1 MRLINTY
8 VTVNFIRTFFIVLF
22 VISTL
27 AWLTQIID
35 DLTLI
40 LDRDRSIADFFSLT
54 ILLYPYIVSIIAP
67 SSVLI
72 ASIIVMDRMTRDSEM
87 VILNASGISLIQ
99 KISPFL
105 VATIF
110 ITLLVY
116 ILSIHVSPMAM
127 KDFREKINEIK
138 SDIISSSFKK
148 NEFSSPDGDY
158 TIYVSDISDNND
170 FLGIIIKDM
179 KSSDVIITY
188 TAKVAR
194 IIDVED
200 QIILEM
206 ENGKIYSE
214 NLNLSDKETS
224 AIVFEG
230 YKINLSNIFKAVDSS
245 YFKASEKSLR
255 ELFNVSNIS
264 SSEDSAKRIEYM
276 NEAHIRI
283 SNPLYA
289 IAFLFISLFFLQK
302 DLNFRSIKSSDII
315 VVAICS
321 FLVKLCGLV
330 LSNKIMVYELYFLHY
345 TIPLFI
351 ICAYLAN
358 LILGH
363 VKEVKHTNAA
373 LQ

>member
-8 VTVNFIRTFFIVLF
+8 VAVNFIRTFFIVLF

-72 ASIIVMDRMTRDSEM
+72 ASIIVIDRMTRDSEM

-110 ITLLVY
+110 ITLLIY

-158 TIYVSDISDNND
+158 TIYVSDISNNND

-224 AIVFEG
+224 AIVFEE
-230 YKINLSNIFKAVDSS
+230 YKINLSNIFKAVDST

-255 ELFNVSNIS
+255 ELFNISNIS
-264 SSEDSAKRIEYM
+264 SGEDGAKRVEYM
-276 NEAHIRI
+276 NEAHMRI

-315 VVAICS
+315 IVAVCS

-345 TIPLFI
+345 IIPLFI
-351 ICAYLAN
+351 ICVYLIN
-358 LILGH
+358 LILFH

>member
-8 VTVNFIRTFFIVLF
+8 VAVNFIRTFFIVLF

-72 ASIIVMDRMTRDSEM
+72 ASIIVIDRMTRDSEM

-110 ITLLVY
+110 ITLLIY

-224 AIVFEG
+224 AIVFEK
-230 YKINLSNIFKAVDSS
+230 YKINLSNIFKAVDST

-255 ELFNVSNIS
+255 ELFNISNIS
-264 SSEDSAKRIEYM
+264 SGEDGAKRIEYM
-276 NEAHIRI
+276 NEAHMRI

-315 VVAICS
+315 IVAVCS

-345 TIPLFI
+345 IIPLFI
-351 ICAYLAN
+351 ICVYLIN
-358 LILGH
+358 LILFH

>member
-8 VTVNFIRTFFIVLF
+8 VAVNFIRTFFIVLF

-72 ASIIVMDRMTRDSEM
+72 ASIIVIDRMTRDSEM

-110 ITLLVY
+110 ITFLIY
-116 ILSIHVSPMAM
+116 ILSIHISPMAM

-148 NEFSSPDGDY
+148 NEFRSPNGDY
-158 TIYVSDISDNND
+158 TIYVSEISDNND

-179 KSSDVIITY
+179 QSSDIIITY

-224 AIVFEG
+224 AIVFEE

-255 ELFNVSNIS
+255 ELFNISNIS
-264 SSEDSAKRIEYM
+264 SGEDRAKRIEYM
-276 NEAHIRI
+276 NEAHMRI

-302 DLNFRSIKSSDII
+302 DLNFRSIKSSDI
-315 VVAICS
+315 VLVAVCS

-345 TIPLFI
+345 IIPLFI
-351 ICAYLAN
+351 ICAYLIK
-358 LILGH
+358 LILGYM
-363 VKEVKHTNAA
+363 KEVKHSNAA

>member
-1 MRLINTY
+1 MRLINIY

-40 LDRDRSIADFFSLT
+40 LDRDRSIADFFGLT

-67 SSVLI
+67 TSVLI
-72 ASIIVMDRMTRDSEM
+72 ASVIVIDRMTRDSEM
-87 VILNASGISLIQ
+87 VILNAGGISLIQ

-110 ITLLVY
+110 ITLLIYV
-116 ILSIHVSPMAM
+116 LSIHISPMAM

-158 TIYVSDISDNND
+158 TIYVSDISENND

-179 KSSDVIITY
+179 KSSDIIITY

-194 IIDVED
+194 IVDVED

-224 AIVFEG
+224 AIVFEE

-245 YFKASEKSLR
+245 YFKASEKSLK
-255 ELFNVSNIS
+255 ELFNFSNIS
-264 SSEDSAKRIEYM
+264 LDDDRAKSIEYM
-276 NEAHIRI
+276 NEAHMRI

-289 IAFLFISLFFLQK
+289 IAFLSISLFFLQK
-302 DLNFRSIKSSDII
+302 DLNFRSIKSSDIV
-315 VVAICS
+315 VVAVCS
-321 FLVKLCGLV
+321 FFVKLCGLV
-330 LSNKIMVYELYFLHY
+330 LSNKIMAYELYFLHY
-345 TIPLFI
+345 IIPLFV
-351 ICAYLAN
+351 ICGYLFN

-363 VKEVKHTNAA
+363 VREVKHTNAA

>member
-1 MRLINTY
+1 MRLIDTY
-8 VTVNFIRTFFIVLF
+8 VAVNFIRTFFIVLF

-72 ASIIVMDRMTRDSEM
+72 ASIIVIDRMTRDSEM

-110 ITLLVY
+110 ITLLIY
-116 ILSIHVSPMAM
+116 ILSIHISPMAM

-148 NEFSSPDGDY
+148 NEFRSPNGDY
-158 TIYVSDISDNND
+158 TIYVSEISDNND

-179 KSSDVIITY
+179 QSSDIIITY

-224 AIVFEG
+224 AIVFEE

-255 ELFNVSNIS
+255 ELFNISNIS
-264 SSEDSAKRIEYM
+264 SGEDRAKRIEYM
-276 NEAHIRI
+276 NEAHMRI

-302 DLNFRSIKSSDII
+302 DLNFRSIKSSDI
-315 VVAICS
+315 VLVAVCS

-345 TIPLFI
+345 IIPLFI
-351 ICAYLAN
+351 ICAYLIK
-358 LILGH
+358 LILGYM
-363 VKEVKHTNAA
+363 KEVKHSNAA

>member
-27 AWLTQIID
+27 AWLTQITD

-105 VATIF
+105 MATIF
-110 ITLLVY
+110 ITLLIY

-179 KSSDVIITY
+179 KSNDVIITY

-224 AIVFEG
+224 AIVFEE

-264 SSEDSAKRIEYM
+264 SGEDRAKRIEYM
-276 NEAHIRI
+276 NEAHTRI

-289 IAFLFISLFFLQK
+289 IAYLFISLFFLQK

-330 LSNKIMVYELYFLHY
+330 LSNKIMVYDCLLY
-345 TIPLFI
+345 TSPSPRDR
-351 ICAYLAN
+351 
-358 LILGH
+358 G
-363 VKEVKHTNAA
+363 
-373 LQ
+373 

>member
-54 ILLYPYIVSIIAP
+54 ILLYPYIVSIMAP

-110 ITLLVY
+110 ITLLIY

-179 KSSDVIITY
+179 KSNDVIITY

-194 IIDVED
+194 IVDVED

-224 AIVFEG
+224 AIVFEE

-264 SSEDSAKRIEYM
+264 SGEDRAKRVEYM
-276 NEAHIRI
+276 NEAHMRI

-330 LSNKIMVYELYFLHY
+330 LSNKIMAYELYFLHY
-345 TIPLFI
+345 IIPLFI
-351 ICAYLAN
+351 ICAYLVN

>member
-72 ASIIVMDRMTRDSEM
+72 ASIIVIDRMTRDSEM

-110 ITLLVY
+110 ITLLIY

-224 AIVFEG
+224 AIVFEE

-255 ELFNVSNIS
+255 ELFNISNIS
-264 SSEDSAKRIEYM
+264 SDEDRAKRIEYM
-276 NEAHIRI
+276 NEAHMRI

-315 VVAICS
+315 IVAVCS

-345 TIPLFI
+345 IIPLFI
-351 ICAYLAN
+351 ICVYLIN
-358 LILGH
+358 LILFH

>member
-1 MRLINTY
+1 
-8 VTVNFIRTFFIVLF
+8 
-22 VISTL
+22 
-27 AWLTQIID
+27 
-35 DLTLI
+35 
-40 LDRDRSIADFFSLT
+40 
-54 ILLYPYIVSIIAP
+54 
-67 SSVLI
+67 
-72 ASIIVMDRMTRDSEM
+72 
-87 VILNASGISLIQ
+87 
-99 KISPFL
+99 
-105 VATIF
+105 
-110 ITLLVY
+110 
-116 ILSIHVSPMAM
+116 
-127 KDFREKINEIK
+127 
-138 SDIISSSFKK
+138 
-148 NEFSSPDGDY
+148 
-158 TIYVSDISDNND
+158 
-170 FLGIIIKDM
+170 M

>member
-8 VTVNFIRTFFIVLF
+8 VTVNFIKTFFIVLF

-40 LDRDRSIADFFSLT
+40 LDRDRSIADFFGLT

-72 ASIIVMDRMTRDSEM
+72 ASIIVIDRMTRDSEM

-110 ITLLVY
+110 ITLLIY
-116 ILSIHVSPMAM
+116 ILSTHISPMAM
-127 KDFREKINEIK
+127 KDFRVKINEIK

-148 NEFSSPDGDY
+148 NEFRSPNGDY
-158 TIYVSDISDNND
+158 TIYVSEISDNND

-179 KSSDVIITY
+179 QSSDIIITY
-188 TAKVAR
+188 TSKVAR
-194 IIDVED
+194 IIDVND

-224 AIVFEG
+224 AIVFEE
-230 YKINLSNIFKAVDSS
+230 YKINLSNIFKAVDRS

-255 ELFNVSNIS
+255 ELFFISKIS
-264 SSEDSAKRIEYM
+264 SGEDTAKSIEYL
-276 NEAHIRI
+276 NEAHMRI

-289 IAFLFISLFFLQK
+289 IAFLFISLFFLKK
-302 DLNFRSIKSSDII
+302 DLNFRSIKSSDIV
-315 VVAICS
+315 VVAACS
-321 FLVKLCGLV
+321 FFVKLCGIV

-345 TIPLFI
+345 IIPLFI
-351 ICAYLAN
+351 ICAYLIN
-358 LILGH
+358 LILVH
-363 VKEVKHTNAA
+363 LKEVKYANAA

>member
-8 VTVNFIRTFFIVLF
+8 VAVNFIRTFFIVLF
-22 VISTL
+22 VISAL

-72 ASIIVMDRMTRDSEM
+72 ASIIVIDRMTRDSEM

-110 ITLLVY
+110 ITLLIY

-194 IIDVED
+194 IIDVEG

-224 AIVFEG
+224 AIVFEE
-230 YKINLSNIFKAVDSS
+230 YKINLSNIFKAVDST

-255 ELFNVSNIS
+255 ELFNISNIS
-264 SSEDSAKRIEYM
+264 SGEDGAKRIEYM
-276 NEAHIRI
+276 NEAHMRI

-302 DLNFRSIKSSDII
+302 DLNFRSIKSSDIV
-315 VVAICS
+315 VVAACS
-321 FLVKLCGLV
+321 FLVKFCGLV

-345 TIPLFI
+345 MVPLFI
-351 ICAYLAN
+351 ICAYLIK

-363 VKEVKHTNAA
+363 MKEVKYSNAA

>member
-8 VTVNFIRTFFIVLF
+8 VAVNFIRTFFIVLF

-72 ASIIVMDRMTRDSEM
+72 ASIIVIDRMTRDSEM

-110 ITLLVY
+110 ITLLIY

-224 AIVFEG
+224 AIVFEE
-230 YKINLSNIFKAVDSS
+230 YKINLSNIFKAVDST

-255 ELFNVSNIS
+255 ELFNISNIS
-264 SSEDSAKRIEYM
+264 SDEDRAKRIEYM
-276 NEAHIRI
+276 NEAHMRI

-315 VVAICS
+315 IVAVCS

-345 TIPLFI
+345 IIPLFI
-351 ICAYLAN
+351 ICVYLIN
-358 LILGH
+358 LILFH

>member
-72 ASIIVMDRMTRDSEM
+72 ASIIVMDRMTRDSEI
-87 VILNASGISLIQ
+87 VILNASGISVIQ

-110 ITLLVY
+110 ITLLIY

-224 AIVFEG
+224 AIVFEE

-264 SSEDSAKRIEYM
+264 SGEDRAKRIEYM
-276 NEAHIRI
+276 NEAHMRI

-345 TIPLFI
+345 IIPLFI
-351 ICAYLAN
+351 ICAY
-358 LILGH
+358 
-363 VKEVKHTNAA
+363 
-373 LQ
+373 

>member
-8 VTVNFIRTFFIVLF
+8 VAVNFIRTFFIVLF

-54 ILLYPYIVSIIAP
+54 ILLYPYIVSITAP

-72 ASIIVMDRMTRDSEM
+72 ASIIVIDRMTRDSEM

-110 ITLLVY
+110 ITLLIY

-224 AIVFEG
+224 AIVFEE
-230 YKINLSNIFKAVDSS
+230 YKINLSNIFKAVDST

-255 ELFNVSNIS
+255 ELFNISNIS
-264 SSEDSAKRIEYM
+264 SGEDGAKRIEYM
-276 NEAHIRI
+276 NEAHMRI

-315 VVAICS
+315 IVAVCS

-345 TIPLFI
+345 IIPLFI
-351 ICAYLAN
+351 ICVYLIN
-358 LILGH
+358 LILFH

>member
-8 VTVNFIRTFFIVLF
+8 VAVNFIRTFFIVLF

-72 ASIIVMDRMTRDSEM
+72 ASIIVIDRMTRDSEM

-110 ITLLVY
+110 ITLLIY

-224 AIVFEG
+224 AIVFEE
-230 YKINLSNIFKAVDSS
+230 YKINLSNIFKAVDST

-255 ELFNVSNIS
+255 ELFNISNIS
-264 SSEDSAKRIEYM
+264 SGEDGAKRIEYM
-276 NEAHIRI
+276 NEAHMRI

-315 VVAICS
+315 IVAVCS

-345 TIPLFI
+345 IIPLFI
-351 ICAYLAN
+351 ICVYLIN
-358 LILGH
+358 LILFH

>member
-8 VTVNFIRTFFIVLF
+8 VAVNFIRTFFIVLF

-72 ASIIVMDRMTRDSEM
+72 ASIIVIDRMTRDSEM

-110 ITLLVY
+110 ITLLIY

-224 AIVFEG
+224 AIVFEE
-230 YKINLSNIFKAVDSS
+230 YKINLSNILKAVDST

-255 ELFNVSNIS
+255 ELFNISNIS
-264 SSEDSAKRIEYM
+264 SGEDGAKRIEYM
-276 NEAHIRI
+276 NEAHMRI

-315 VVAICS
+315 IVAVCS

-345 TIPLFI
+345 IIPLFI
-351 ICAYLAN
+351 ICVYLIN
-358 LILGH
+358 LILFH

>member
-1 MRLINTY
+1 
-8 VTVNFIRTFFIVLF
+8 
-22 VISTL
+22 
-27 AWLTQIID
+27 
-35 DLTLI
+35 
-40 LDRDRSIADFFSLT
+40 
-54 ILLYPYIVSIIAP
+54 
-67 SSVLI
+67 
-72 ASIIVMDRMTRDSEM
+72 
-87 VILNASGISLIQ
+87 
-99 KISPFL
+99 
-105 VATIF
+105 
-110 ITLLVY
+110 
-116 ILSIHVSPMAM
+116 MAM

-224 AIVFEG
+224 AIVFEE

-255 ELFNVSNIS
+255 ELFNVGNIS
-264 SSEDSAKRIEYM
+264 SGEDRAKRIEYM
-276 NEAHIRI
+276 NEAHMK
-283 SNPLYA
+283 SQTHSMQSPFYLSHY
-289 IAFLFISLFFLQK
+289 FFYK
-302 DLNFRSIKSSDII
+302 
-315 VVAICS
+315 
-321 FLVKLCGLV
+321 
-330 LSNKIMVYELYFLHY
+330 KI
-345 TIPLFI
+345 
-351 ICAYLAN
+351 
-358 LILGH
+358 
-363 VKEVKHTNAA
+363 
-373 LQ
+373 

>member
-8 VTVNFIRTFFIVLF
+8 VTVNFIKTFFIVLF

-40 LDRDRSIADFFSLT
+40 LDRDRSIADFFGLT

-72 ASIIVMDRMTRDSEM
+72 ASIIVIDRMTRDSEM

-110 ITLLVY
+110 ITLLIY
-116 ILSIHVSPMAM
+116 ILSTHISPMAM
-127 KDFREKINEIK
+127 KDFRVKINEIK

-148 NEFSSPDGDY
+148 NEFRSPNGDY
-158 TIYVSDISDNND
+158 TIYVSEISDNND

-179 KSSDVIITY
+179 QSSDIIITY
-188 TAKVAR
+188 TSKVAR
-194 IIDVED
+194 IIDVND

-224 AIVFEG
+224 AIVFEE
-230 YKINLSNIFKAVDSS
+230 YKINLSNIFKAVDRS

-255 ELFNVSNIS
+255 ELFFISKIS
-264 SSEDSAKRIEYM
+264 SGEDAAKSIEYL
-276 NEAHIRI
+276 NEAHMRI

-289 IAFLFISLFFLQK
+289 IAYLFISLFFLKK
-302 DLNFRSIKSSDII
+302 DLNFRSIRSSDIV
-315 VVAICS
+315 VVAACS
-321 FLVKLCGLV
+321 FFVKLCGLV

-345 TIPLFI
+345 IIPLFI
-351 ICAYLAN
+351 ICAYLIN
-358 LILGH
+358 LILVH
-363 VKEVKHTNAA
+363 LKEVKYANAA

>member
-8 VTVNFIRTFFIVLF
+8 VAVNFIRTFFIVLF

-54 ILLYPYIVSIIAP
+54 ILLYPYIVSITAP

-72 ASIIVMDRMTRDSEM
+72 ASIIVIDRMTRDSEM

-110 ITLLVY
+110 ITLLIY

-224 AIVFEG
+224 AIVFEE
-230 YKINLSNIFKAVDSS
+230 YKINLSNILKAVDST

-255 ELFNVSNIS
+255 ELFNISNIS
-264 SSEDSAKRIEYM
+264 SDEDRAKRIEYM
-276 NEAHIRI
+276 NEAHMRI

-315 VVAICS
+315 IVAVCS

-345 TIPLFI
+345 IIPLFI
-351 ICAYLAN
+351 ICVYLIN
-358 LILGH
+358 LILFH

>member
-8 VTVNFIRTFFIVLF
+8 VAVNFIRTFFIVLF

-72 ASIIVMDRMTRDSEM
+72 ASIIVIDRMTRDSEM

-110 ITLLVY
+110 ITLLIY

-224 AIVFEG
+224 AIVFEE
-230 YKINLSNIFKAVDSS
+230 YKINLSNIFKAVDST

-255 ELFNVSNIS
+255 ELFNISNIS
-264 SSEDSAKRIEYM
+264 SGEDGAKRVEYM
-276 NEAHIRI
+276 NEAHMRI

-315 VVAICS
+315 IVAVCS

-345 TIPLFI
+345 IIPLFI
-351 ICAYLAN
+351 ICVYLIN
-358 LILGH
+358 LILFH

>member
-255 ELFNVSNIS
+255 ELFNLSNIS

>member
-8 VTVNFIRTFFIVLF
+8 VTVNFIKTFFIVLF

-40 LDRDRSIADFFSLT
+40 LDRDRSIADFFGLT

-72 ASIIVMDRMTRDSEM
+72 ASIIVIDRMTRDSEM

-110 ITLLVY
+110 ITLLIY
-116 ILSIHVSPMAM
+116 ILSIHISPMAM
-127 KDFREKINEIK
+127 KDFRVKINEIK

-148 NEFSSPDGDY
+148 NEFRSPNGDY
-158 TIYVSDISDNND
+158 TIYVSEISDNND

-179 KSSDVIITY
+179 QSSDIIITY
-188 TAKVAR
+188 TSKVAR
-194 IIDVED
+194 IIDVND

-224 AIVFEG
+224 AIVFEE
-230 YKINLSNIFKAVDSS
+230 YKINLSNIFKAVDRS

-255 ELFNVSNIS
+255 ELFFISKIS
-264 SSEDSAKRIEYM
+264 SGEDTAKSIEYL
-276 NEAHIRI
+276 NEAHMRI

-289 IAFLFISLFFLQK
+289 IAFLFISLFFLKK
-302 DLNFRSIKSSDII
+302 DLNFRSIKSSDIV
-315 VVAICS
+315 VVAACS
-321 FLVKLCGLV
+321 FFVKLCGIV

-345 TIPLFI
+345 IIPLFI
-351 ICAYLAN
+351 ICAYLIN
-358 LILGH
+358 LILVH
-363 VKEVKHTNAA
+363 LKEVKYANAA

>member
-1 MRLINTY
+1 
-8 VTVNFIRTFFIVLF
+8 
-22 VISTL
+22 
-27 AWLTQIID
+27 
-35 DLTLI
+35 
-40 LDRDRSIADFFSLT
+40 
-54 ILLYPYIVSIIAP
+54 
-67 SSVLI
+67 
-72 ASIIVMDRMTRDSEM
+72 
-87 VILNASGISLIQ
+87 
-99 KISPFL
+99 
-105 VATIF
+105 
-110 ITLLVY
+110 
-116 ILSIHVSPMAM
+116 MAM

-224 AIVFEG
+224 AIVFEE

-255 ELFNVSNIS
+255 ELFSVSNIS
-264 SSEDSAKRIEYM
+264 SGEDRAKE
-276 NEAHIRI
+276 
-283 SNPLYA
+283 
-289 IAFLFISLFFLQK
+289 
-302 DLNFRSIKSSDII
+302 
-315 VVAICS
+315 
-321 FLVKLCGLV
+321 
-330 LSNKIMVYELYFLHY
+330 
-345 TIPLFI
+345 
-351 ICAYLAN
+351 
-358 LILGH
+358 
-363 VKEVKHTNAA
+363 
-373 LQ
+373 

>member
-8 VTVNFIRTFFIVLF
+8 VTVNFIKTFFIVLF

-40 LDRDRSIADFFSLT
+40 LDRDRSIADFFGLT

-72 ASIIVMDRMTRDSEM
+72 ASIIVIDRMTRDSEM

-110 ITLLVY
+110 ITLLIY
-116 ILSIHVSPMAM
+116 ILSTHISPMAM
-127 KDFREKINEIK
+127 KDFRVKINEIK

-148 NEFSSPDGDY
+148 NEFRSPNGDY
-158 TIYVSDISDNND
+158 TIYVSEISDNND

-179 KSSDVIITY
+179 QSSDIIITY
-188 TAKVAR
+188 TSKVAR
-194 IIDVED
+194 IIDVND

-224 AIVFEG
+224 AIVFEE
-230 YKINLSNIFKAVDSS
+230 YKINLSNIFKVVDRS

-255 ELFNVSNIS
+255 ELFFISKIS
-264 SSEDSAKRIEYM
+264 SGEDTAKSIEYL
-276 NEAHIRI
+276 NEAHMRI

-289 IAFLFISLFFLQK
+289 ITFLFISLFFLKK
-302 DLNFRSIKSSDII
+302 DLNFRSIKSSDIV
-315 VVAICS
+315 VVAACS
-321 FLVKLCGLV
+321 FFVKLCGIV

-345 TIPLFI
+345 IIPLFI
-351 ICAYLAN
+351 ICAYLIN
-358 LILGH
+358 LILVH
-363 VKEVKHTNAA
+363 LKEVKYANAA

>member
-8 VTVNFIRTFFIVLF
+8 VAVNFIRTFFIVLF

-40 LDRDRSIADFFSLT
+40 LDRDTSIADFFSLT
-54 ILLYPYIVSIIAP
+54 ILLYPYIVSITAP

-72 ASIIVMDRMTRDSEM
+72 ASIIVIDRMTRDSEM

-110 ITLLVY
+110 ITLLIY

-224 AIVFEG
+224 AIVFEE
-230 YKINLSNIFKAVDSS
+230 YKINLSNIFKAVDST

-255 ELFNVSNIS
+255 ELFNISNIS
-264 SSEDSAKRIEYM
+264 SGEDGAKRIEYM
-276 NEAHIRI
+276 NEAHMRI

-315 VVAICS
+315 IVAVCS

-345 TIPLFI
+345 IIPLFI
-351 ICAYLAN
+351 ICVYLIN
-358 LILGH
+358 LILFH

>member
-27 AWLTQIID
+27 AWLTQITD

-105 VATIF
+105 MATIF
-110 ITLLVY
+110 ITLLIY

-179 KSSDVIITY
+179 KSNDVIITY

-224 AIVFEG
+224 AIVFEE

-264 SSEDSAKRIEYM
+264 SGEDRAKRIEYM
-276 NEAHIRI
+276 NEAHTRI
-283 SNPLYA
+283 PNPLYA
-289 IAFLFISLFFLQK
+289 IAYLFISLFFLQK

-345 TIPLFI
+345 IIPLFI
-351 ICAYLAN
+351 ICAYLIN
-358 LILGH
+358 LILVH
-363 VKEVKHTNAA
+363 LKEVKYANAA